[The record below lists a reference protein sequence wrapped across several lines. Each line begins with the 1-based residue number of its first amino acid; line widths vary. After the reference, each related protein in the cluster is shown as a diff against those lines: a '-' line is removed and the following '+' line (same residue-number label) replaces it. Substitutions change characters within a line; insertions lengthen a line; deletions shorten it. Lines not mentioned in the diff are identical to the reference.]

1 MAFQPDA
8 FQDNQFGFQVEF
20 IGNLVFIAEGDSLVV
35 SIFGDSNSIMFGGG
49 FGDGNFGNDAL
60 GGREGD
66 WNWDAQLTSTS
77 IEGG

>member
-1 MAFQPDA
+1 MA
-8 FQDNQFGFQVEF
+8 GR
-20 IGNLVFIAEGDSLVV
+20 EGDSKATG
-35 SIFGDSNSIMFGGG
+35 IQGDSASIMFGGG
-49 FGDGNFGNDAL
+49 FGDGNFGNDTL